1 MFNEFRKVNL
11 ISELKSLLGLL
22 AKELAKIKEL
32 ETVDI
37 SIETKKEKLDEIK
50 NRIDTIE
57 CQIDNVRSEIKLD
70 TDFKN
75 N

>member
-37 SIETKKEKLDEIK
+37 SIETKKRKIG
-50 NRIDTIE
+50 
-57 CQIDNVRSEIKLD
+57 
-70 TDFKN
+70 
-75 N
+75 